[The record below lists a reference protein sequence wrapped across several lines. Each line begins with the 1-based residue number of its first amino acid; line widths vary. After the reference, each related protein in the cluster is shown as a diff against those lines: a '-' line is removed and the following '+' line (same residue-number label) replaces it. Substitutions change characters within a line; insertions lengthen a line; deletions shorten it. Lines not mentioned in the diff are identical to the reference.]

1 MRPPTKIGEYSEPSP
16 RYNTAPGPPE
26 KPPMNV
32 SNSVTSLG
40 SLTDT
45 TMQQIEET
53 GPAAG
58 GAEQHSEL
66 SIEPT
71 KLQRLDLGAF
81 LQN

>member
-1 MRPPTKIGEYSEPSP
+1 
-16 RYNTAPGPPE
+16 
-26 KPPMNV
+26 MNV

-45 TMQQIEET
+45 TMQQIEDA

-58 GAEQHSEL
+58 GTEQHSEL